1 MGRKS
6 ALTDKQW
13 AEIEQ
18 KLLNG
23 APARQL
29 AREYEIS
36 EAAIRK
42 RLGTQTKT
50 IKTVADQMVNA
61 ELAVR
66 ALPISAQISAR
77 TLAEELLQVST
88 HLLGAARFGAAT
100 AHRLSGIANARAE
113 LIADAGPLSEEGRA
127 ELTAVSVLTKMANDA
142 SEIGVNLLKANKDT
156 IDDLNKRDTDHS
168 SPVNPARGTVFKIV
182 RPA

>member
-1 MGRKS
+1 
-6 ALTDKQW
+6 
-13 AEIEQ
+13 
-18 KLLNG
+18 
-23 APARQL
+23 
-29 AREYEIS
+29 
-36 EAAIRK
+36 
-42 RLGTQTKT
+42 
-50 IKTVADQMVNA
+50 
-61 ELAVR
+61 
-66 ALPISAQISAR
+66 
-77 TLAEELLQVST
+77 
-88 HLLGAARFGAAT
+88 
-100 AHRLSGIANARAE
+100 